1 MNCQHVRRVKNTRQF
16 DSCARGFALFGLFS
30 AVCVTC
36 DFNAFAGFAKFGM
49 RRPQRF
55 ERASQ
60 SYAFVNPNYLLC
72 LPWRT
77 LRFANRQGWNLQEQA
92 DVKDDLFDLPLF
104 EDAQWWEAPQSWPK
118 GLAKLFVA
126 LGPHDAATDFIVN
139 APMALSTQAFIYQ
152 ALCELPVNEF
162 DLQALLYPAGSHLLT
177 VDQFKMLLSYTGY
190 LPSELRVL
198 DVGAGDGCITKNL
211 RALGVGQLVLSETSL
226 GMATKLRLNG
236 HDVWCEDASKHIYI
250 YFCDA
255 LGRFWVLLFKRLP
268 PKTLEPKLFSQ
279 GYQGCCKGLLD

>member
-1 MNCQHVRRVKNTRQF
+1 MNCQHVRRLKNTGQF

-30 AVCVTC
+30 AFCVTWNLE
-36 DFNAFAGFAKFGM
+36 NAFAEFAKFGM
-49 RRPQRF
+49 RRPQRL
-55 ERASQ
+55 EPMRRPSQ
-60 SYAFVNPNYLLC
+60 SYASVNPNYLLR

-77 LRFANRQGWNLQEQA
+77 LRFANRQEGRSLQEQA
-92 DVKDDLFDLPLF
+92 DVEDELFDLPLF
-104 EDAQWWEAPQSWPK
+104 GDAQWWEAPQSWPK
-118 GLAKLFVA
+118 DLAKLFVA

-198 DVGAGDGCITKNL
+198 DIGSGDGCITKNL

-226 GMATKLRLNG
+226 GMATKLRLSG
-236 HDVWCEDASKHIYI
+236 HHVWCEDASKHASFFMRCIGI
-250 YFCDA
+250 F
-255 LGRFWVLLFKRLP
+255 LGFAV
-268 PKTLEPKLFSQ
+268 
-279 GYQGCCKGLLD
+279 